1 MNFRFN
7 QESFRNSVAHWQERQ
22 AGDNHTII
30 IGIVDRITRPVQGK
44 IYPYVGKRI
53 EKITLRPFF
62 TAGYDGFNK
71 KPFSTV
77 IRGDA
82 PVWSVQEWAETKWV
96 EDMIRRNKAIMPDGL
111 PYVVR
116 QYLMSGGPDSS
127 LATPKVLNWLS
138 QFYAKMVLTPDD
150 AAARESA
157 RLLEMAQAKEN
168 TRLVIPAGLSRME
181 VAA

>member
-1 MNFRFN
+1 MDFRFN
-7 QESFRNSVAHWQERQ
+7 QEAFRNTVAHCQER
-22 AGDNHTII
+22 ASGDNHTII
-30 IGIVDRITRPVQGK
+30 IGIVDRITRPVEGK

-53 EKITLRPFF
+53 EKVTLRPFF
-62 TAGYDGFNK
+62 TAGYDGSNK

-111 PYVVR
+111 PIPVR
-116 QYLMSGGPDSS
+116 NYLMIGI
-127 LATPKVLNWLS
+127 LNQKYATPKVYRWLS

-150 AAARESA
+150 AAARESE
-157 RLLEMAQAKEN
+157 RLMGMAEAKEN
-168 TRLVIPAGLSRME
+168 AGLVIPVGLSQLE
-181 VAA
+181 VTA

>member
-7 QESFRNSVAHWQERQ
+7 QESFRNSVAHYQERL

-44 IYPYVGKRI
+44 IYPYVGKKI
-53 EKITLRPFF
+53 EKVTLRPFF

-82 PVWSVQEWAETKWV
+82 PVWSVSEWAETRWV
-96 EDMIRRNKAIMPDGL
+96 ESIIRRNKSIMPDGL
-111 PYVVR
+111 PYAVR

-127 LATPKVLNWLS
+127 LATPKVYRWLS
-138 QFYAKMVLTPDD
+138 QFYAKMSLEPDD
-150 AAARESA
+150 AAARESE
-157 RLLEMAQAKEN
+157 RLAQMAEDKNYQFALRADAME
-168 TRLVIPAGLSRME
+168 LV
-181 VAA
+181 VAV